1 MEAPSPAASA
11 ALTAALAV
19 IMFALGTTLRGEQ
32 FRLVFTEPRGVLVGL
47 VNLIVLAP
55 LVAYAVASVSG
66 LDPVFAAGLMLL
78 GAAPGGVFA
87 NLLTH
92 LARGATALSV
102 SMTAIS
108 STLAVVTVPFWIG
121 VAFSAF
127 DLDGQIELDMLP
139 IVLRVLVG
147 IAVPLAAG
155 MWLAARRPQ
164 WVAANEHR
172 LERLAIATFAVLVV
186 IATAT
191 QTTTVLDHLGELL
204 LATIA
209 LNVMAMALGFAAARL
224 VRLPRPQAV
233 AISIELGIHNAA
245 LAVAIGTAVDERLA
259 VPAAVYSAV
268 MVVTGTA
275 FAYAMART
283 GRASHAT
290 A

>member
-19 IMFALGTTLRGEQ
+19 IMFSLGTTLRGEQ

-47 VNLIVLAP
+47 INLIVLAP
-55 LVAYAVASVSG
+55 LIAYGVATVSG
-66 LDPVFAAGLMLL
+66 LEPVFAAGLMLL

-92 LARGATALSV
+92 VARGATALSV

-127 DLDGQIELDMLP
+127 DLDGQIAIDMAP
-139 IVLRVLVG
+139 IVLRVLIG

-155 MWLAARRPQ
+155 MWLASRRPE
-164 WVAANEHR
+164 WVGANEQR
-172 LERLAIATFAVLVV
+172 LERIAIATFAVLVV
-186 IATAT
+186 IATTT
-191 QTTTVLDHLGELL
+191 QAATVLDHLGELL

-209 LNVMAMALGFAAARL
+209 LNVIAMSLGFTAARL
-224 VRLPRPQAV
+224 VRLDRPQAV

-275 FAYAMART
+275 FAYAMSR
-283 GRASHAT
+283 GSRRAVA
-290 A
+290 AG

>member
-19 IMFALGTTLRGEQ
+19 IMLSLGTTLRGEQ

-55 LVAYAVASVSG
+55 LIAYGVAKVSG

-108 STLAVVTVPFWIG
+108 STLAVVTVPFWIS
-121 VAFSAF
+121 VAFASF
-127 DLDGQIELDMLP
+127 DLEDEIAIDMVP
-139 IVLRVLVG
+139 IVVRVLVG
-147 IAVPLAAG
+147 IAVPLAIG
-155 MWLAARRPQ
+155 MWLAARRPA
-164 WVAANEHR
+164 WVAANEQR
-172 LERLAIATFAVLVV
+172 LERVAIATFAVLVV

-191 QTTTVLDHLGELL
+191 QAATVLDHLGELL

-209 LNVMAMALGFAAARL
+209 LNVIAMALGFTASRVARL
-224 VRLPRPQAV
+224 DRPQSV
-233 AISIELGIHNAA
+233 AIAIELGIHNAA

-275 FAYAMART
+275 FAYAMARA
-283 GRASHAT
+283 GRQAEVA